1 MASLRGVIFDLFH
14 TLTGLESEWSDLPG
28 TSTLLGIDRRV
39 WDGVL
44 HERSRDRLTGAV
56 TDPFLIV
63 RSLAHMIDPTIPDDR
78 IRATVEMRIRR
89 FRDTL
94 SRIPPA
100 NIDVLKR
107 LRESGVKVGLI
118 TNADAIEMASW
129 AQCPLAGLFDAEVIS
144 CHVGMA
150 KPDPE
155 IFLKCLDMLGLP
167 AEHCLFVGDGGSNEL
182 TAAKSVGMKTV
193 FISGIIQELWPERIA
208 ERRAIADHHIVR
220 LPEVLKVPGLVA

>member
-1 MASLRGVIFDLFH
+1 MAVRGVIFDLFH

-28 TSTLLGIDRRV
+28 TSTLLGIDRRL

-44 HERSRDRLTGAV
+44 HERSRDRLTGALS
-56 TDPFLIV
+56 DPFLIV
-63 RSLAHMIDPTIPDDR
+63 RSLAHMIDPAIPEDR

-100 NIDVLKR
+100 NIEVLKR
-107 LRESGVKVGLI
+107 LRSSGLKVGLI

-155 IFLKCLDMLGLP
+155 IFLKCLEMLGLP
-167 AEHCLFVGDGGSNEL
+167 AGDCLFVGDGGSNEL
-182 TAAKSVGMKTV
+182 VAAKGVGLKTV
-193 FISGIIQELWPERIA
+193 FISGIIQELWPERIP
-208 ERRAIADHHIVR
+208 ERLAIADHHIVK
-220 LPEVLKVPGLVA
+220 LPEILKISGILA

>member
-1 MASLRGVIFDLFH
+1 MTVRGVIFDLFH
-14 TLTGLESEWSDLPG
+14 TLTALESEWSDLPG
-28 TSTLLGIDRRV
+28 TSTLLGIDRRA

-44 HERSRDRLTGAV
+44 HERSRDRLTGAL

-63 RSLAHMIDPTIPDDR
+63 RSLVHMIDPTIPDDR
-78 IRATVEMRIRR
+78 IRATVEIRIRR

-100 NIDVLKR
+100 NIAVLKR

-150 KPDPE
+150 KP
-155 IFLKCLDMLGLP
+155 I
-167 AEHCLFVGDGGSNEL
+167 
-182 TAAKSVGMKTV
+182 
-193 FISGIIQELWPERIA
+193 
-208 ERRAIADHHIVR
+208 RRSS
-220 LPEVLKVPGLVA
+220 

>member
-1 MASLRGVIFDLFH
+1 
-14 TLTGLESEWSDLPG
+14 
-28 TSTLLGIDRRV
+28 
-39 WDGVL
+39 
-44 HERSRDRLTGAV
+44 
-56 TDPFLIV
+56 
-63 RSLAHMIDPTIPDDR
+63 
-78 IRATVEMRIRR
+78 
-89 FRDTL
+89 
-94 SRIPPA
+94 
-100 NIDVLKR
+100 
-107 LRESGVKVGLI
+107 
-118 TNADAIEMASW
+118 MASW

-182 TAAKSVGMKTV
+182 AAAKGVGMKTV

>member
-1 MASLRGVIFDLFH
+1 MAIRGVIFDLFH
-14 TLTGLESEWSDLPG
+14 TLTALESEWSDLPG
-28 TSTLLGIDRRV
+28 TATLLGIDRRT

-44 HERSRDRLTGAV
+44 HERSRDRLTGAL

-63 RSLAHMIDPTIPDDR
+63 RSLAHKIDPAIPDEK
-78 IRATVEMRIRR
+78 IRATVEIRIQR

-94 SRIPPA
+94 SRIPSA

-107 LRESGVKVGLI
+107 LRASGMKVGLI

-155 IFLKCLDMLGLP
+155 IFRKCLEMLGLP
-167 AEHCLFVGDGGSNEL
+167 AGECLFVGDGGSNEL
-182 TAAKSVGMKTV
+182 VAAKTVGMKTV
-193 FISGIIQELWPERIA
+193 FISGIIRELWPERIP
-208 ERRAIADHHIVR
+208 ERLAIADHHIVQ
-220 LPEVLKVPGLVA
+220 LPEVLKVPGLLA